1 MQTYNQ
7 ASWRLCINKQDVE
20 SCEEADKKE
29 RQDVCCKEQKGGS
42 LTNKSQRKLLSYAS
56 VIPETY
62 EENDNDR
69 SQDNT
74 HFDAQ
79 KFEKEEITEI
89 K

>member
-1 MQTYNQ
+1 MLNHVKKLIKK
-7 ASWRLCINKQDVE
+7 R
-20 SCEEADKKE
+20 DKMYAVKGS
-29 RQDVCCKEQKGGS
+29 KEQKGGS

-56 VIPETY
+56 VMPETY
-62 EENDNDR
+62 EENDNDK